1 MFIYFQGRA
10 VKLPGSKIYELMGIL
25 TIIAMKPKDLMVN
38 LISAKHKCGSG
49 PDPHPVR
56 DAQMMDERN
65 HQTYWGKGF
74 VSQKARWWFKIFF
87 IFTPISGRFPV

>member
-1 MFIYFQGRA
+1 
-10 VKLPGSKIYELMGIL
+10 
-25 TIIAMKPKDLMVN
+25 MKPKDLMVN

-56 DAQMMDERN
+56 DAQMKGKN

-74 VSQKARWWFKIFF
+74 ASQKAWCGLKYIYFHPYLGKLSKFD
-87 IFTPISGRFPV
+87 

>member
-1 MFIYFQGRA
+1 MYIG
-10 VKLPGSKIYELMGIL
+10 LPRSKTPLGVSLSGIPLIYELIGNIGIL
-25 TIIAMKPKDLMVN
+25 TIIVMKPKDLMVN

-65 HQTYWGKGF
+65 HQDDSGKGF
-74 VSQKARWWFKIFF
+74 VSPKRHGCTR
-87 IFTPISGRFPV
+87 TPEV